1 MIDWFLKHHRKTS
14 ATQYARSPLKRKKIS
29 VMCQSF
35 FTVFEQESVYSK
47 KEWFTNN
54 LQEPSIF
61 CANVRHS
68 LGLNGSHQ
76 NRSKE
81 HIVHLP
87 VEEVHSVVRL
97 CHHGGDSLA
106 IQTISVLDKINQN
119 IDWIN
124 IFCECFFL
132 QLFVALQEIYKN
144 QGVYSIYRKCQFA

>member
-1 MIDWFLKHHRKTS
+1 M
-14 ATQYARSPLKRKKIS
+14 
-29 VMCQSF
+29 
-35 FTVFEQESVYSK
+35 ESVSTK
-47 KEWFTNN
+47 KECPNN
-54 LQEPSIF
+54 LQEPSIIRADV
-61 CANVRHS
+61 CHS